1 MSVYTVSE
9 LAGLSGVSVRTL
21 HHYDEIGLLKPAT
34 VGQNGYRYY
43 GEAELL
49 RLQQVLFHRELGLR
63 LEDIRSAL
71 DAPDFDL
78 KAALRAHRAHL
89 AAQVRRYRSLMRTLD
104 RTLAALEGDVQM
116 DETQMY
122 RGFPPE
128 KQAQYE
134 TWLEDRFGEAA
145 RPEIEASKARM
156 AAMSPAD
163 YDDFLV
169 ELEAVEAALAKA
181 MADGLPA
188 NGEAVAPLVARHH
201 AWVSGAWK
209 RAPDAPAYRVLAD
222 MYADH
227 PEFRARYEGRAT
239 GFADYLVAAMRAFAE
254 SRLS

>member
-21 HHYDEIGLLKPAT
+21 HHYDEIGLLKPASI
-34 VGQNGYRYY
+34 GRNGYRYY

-49 RLQQVLFHRELGLR
+49 RLQQILLHRELGLR
-63 LEDIRSAL
+63 LEDIGRAL

-78 KAALRAHRAHL
+78 KAALHAQRAHL
-89 AAQVRRYRSLMRTLD
+89 AAQVKRCQALLRTLD
-104 RTLAALEGDVQM
+104 QTLAALEGETEM

-134 TWLEDRFGEAA
+134 TWLEDRFGDAA
-145 RPEIEASKARM
+145 RPEIEASKTRM
-156 AAMSPAD
+156 AAMSAAD
-163 YDDFLV
+163 YGDFLT

-181 MADGLPA
+181 MADGLPP
-188 NGEAVAPLVARHH
+188 NGEAVAPMVARHH
-201 AWVSGAWK
+201 AWVAGAWK
-209 RAPDAPAYRVLAD
+209 RTPDRPAYRTLAD

-227 PEFRARYEGRAT
+227 PDFRARYEARAE
-239 GFADYLVAAMRAFAE
+239 GFAEYLVAAMRAFAE
-254 SRLS
+254 TRLS